1 MPKSIAEVE
10 AQALLLSPEDRA
22 RLADKLLA
30 SLASDADVEDAWSAE
45 AERRLAELECGVISG
60 IPVQDAIVETQIRAL
75 SREDKADLVKSL
87 IADLDGPADESV
99 QRAWL
104 EEAQRRHL
112 EIVEGKVE
120 AIPAEQVFASLRAGQ
135 KISFAINR

>member
-1 MPKSIAEVE
+1 MTTAVT
-10 AQALLLSPEDRA
+10 
-22 RLADKLLA
+22 
-30 SLASDADVEDAWSAE
+30 
-45 AERRLAELECGVISG
+45 
-60 IPVQDAIVETQIRAL
+60 AIETQIRAL
-75 SREDKADLVKSL
+75 SREDKADLVKSM
-87 IADLDGPADESV
+87 IADLDGPADEGV

-135 KISFAINR
+135 KK

>member
-1 MPKSIAEVE
+1 MTTAVT
-10 AQALLLSPEDRA
+10 
-22 RLADKLLA
+22 
-30 SLASDADVEDAWSAE
+30 
-45 AERRLAELECGVISG
+45 
-60 IPVQDAIVETQIRAL
+60 AIETQIRAL
-75 SREDKADLVKSL
+75 SREDKANLVKSL